1 MNTEILIIDDEEE
14 MRAAL
19 TESLIRSGYS
29 VHTASNGVEG
39 IELFNKE
46 PFGMVITDVKM
57 PKVSGLQVLK
67 EIKKVSPQTPV
78 IMITAYGTIDNAVEA
93 MREGAFDY
101 ILKPFSAEVLDN
113 VVERAIQSKRQAEQV
128 SIPNQSH
135 IRLQVQDSSL
145 ILQPSAFSPVVTNN
159 PSMKK
164 VIDMALSVA
173 YSSSTILIQG
183 ESGTGKEMLAK
194 YIHQSSNRKD
204 KPFVAVNCAAL
215 PKDLLESELFGHE
228 KGSFTGALN
237 RKIGKFEL
245 ANHGTILL
253 DEISEMD
260 MSLQA
265 KLLRVLQEREVDRV
279 GGREPVAIDVRV
291 IATTNKNLR
300 EAIDK
305 GSFREDLYF
314 RLNVIPLSVPPLR
327 ERKDDIPLLIEYFI
341 KKHGSKNKKNIT
353 GISKDAMSAL
363 KDAHW
368 RGNVREVENVIE
380 RAVLLCR
387 GNEITSEHLFLEKT
401 AEIQKP
407 SIKSGM
413 TVRDME
419 RQLIFNTL
427 EDVGGNRTKAAE
439 LLGLSI
445 RTLRN
450 KLHEYEKDEGL

>member
-1 MNTEILIIDDEEE
+1 MNTEILIIDDEDE

-19 TESLIRSGYS
+19 TETLIRSGYS

-78 IMITAYGTIDNAVEA
+78 IVITAYGTIDNAVEA

-101 ILKPFSAEVLDN
+101 ILKPFSAEILDN
-113 VVERAIQSKRQAEQV
+113 VVGRAM
-128 SIPNQSH
+128 NQSAVSSQL
-135 IRLQVQDSSL
+135 ITDCRLPTADYK
-145 ILQPSAFSPVVTNN
+145 IITNH

-279 GGREPVAIDVRV
+279 GGREPVPIDVRV

-314 RLNVIPLSVPPLR
+314 RLNVIPLLVPPLR
-327 ERKDDIPLLIEYFI
+327 ERKDDIPLLIDYFI

-353 GISKDAMSAL
+353 GISKDTLSVL
-363 KDAHW
+363 KDSHW
-368 RGNVREVENVIE
+368 RGNVRELENVIE

-387 GNEITSEHLFLEKT
+387 GNEITAEHLFLEKA
-401 AEIQKP
+401 AETQKP
-407 SIKSGM
+407 SVKSGM

>member
-1 MNTEILIIDDEEE
+1 MNTEILIIDDEDE

-19 TESLIRSGYS
+19 TETLIRSGYS

-78 IMITAYGTIDNAVEA
+78 IVITAYGTIDNAVEA

-101 ILKPFSAEVLDN
+101 ILKPFSAEILDN
-113 VVERAIQSKRQAEQV
+113 VVGRAM
-128 SIPNQSH
+128 NQSAVSSQL
-135 IRLQVQDSSL
+135 ITDCRLPTADYK
-145 ILQPSAFSPVVTNN
+145 IITNH

-279 GGREPVAIDVRV
+279 GGREPVPIDVRV

-314 RLNVIPLSVPPLR
+314 RLNVIPLLVPPLR
-327 ERKDDIPLLIEYFI
+327 ERKDDIPLLIDYFI

-353 GISKDAMSAL
+353 GISKDTLSVL
-363 KDAHW
+363 KDSHW
-368 RGNVREVENVIE
+368 RGNVRELENVI
-380 RAVLLCR
+380 
-387 GNEITSEHLFLEKT
+387 
-401 AEIQKP
+401 
-407 SIKSGM
+407 
-413 TVRDME
+413 
-419 RQLIFNTL
+419 
-427 EDVGGNRTKAAE
+427 
-439 LLGLSI
+439 
-445 RTLRN
+445 
-450 KLHEYEKDEGL
+450 

>member
-1 MNTEILIIDDEEE
+1 MNTEILIIDDEDE

-19 TESLIRSGYS
+19 TETLMRSGYS
-29 VHTASNGVEG
+29 VHTASNGIEG
-39 IELFNKE
+39 IELFNRQS
-46 PFGMVITDVKM
+46 FGMVITDVKM

-67 EIKKVSPQTPV
+67 EIKRVSPQTPV
-78 IMITAYGTIDNAVEA
+78 VMITAYGTIDNAVEA

-101 ILKPFSAEVLDN
+101 ILKPFSADVLDN
-113 VVERAIQSKRQAEQV
+113 VVERAIQSKKQ
-128 SIPNQSH
+128 IGC
-135 IRLQVQDSSL
+135 
-145 ILQPSAFSPVVTNN
+145 QPSAIVPSAIPGQALQPPAVSLIVTDN

-164 VIDMALSVA
+164 VIDMALNVA

-245 ANHGTILL
+245 ANQGTILL

-279 GGREPVAIDVRV
+279 GGREPVRIDVRV
-291 IATTNKNLR
+291 IATTNRNLR

-305 GSFREDLYF
+305 GTFREDLYF
-314 RLNVIPLSVPPLR
+314 RLNVIPLTVPPLR
-327 ERKDDIPLLIEYFI
+327 ERKDDIPLLIDYFI
-341 KKHGSKNKKNIT
+341 KKHGSKNKKSIT
-353 GISKDAMSAL
+353 GISKDALSVL

-368 RGNVREVENVIE
+368 RGNVRELENVIE

-387 GNEITSEHLFLEKT
+387 GNEITTEYLFLEKT
-401 AEIQKP
+401 AEVQKP
-407 SIKSGM
+407 SVKAGM

-450 KLHEYEKDEGL
+450 KLNEYEKEEGL